1 MARKIRQKGQS
12 MKINALRALRR
23 FAVAAALALAIGALS
38 AGWARAEHNDANSPE
53 QTKIERAVHKYLLDH
68 PEVLLEVLGILRERE
83 RAAEAESARASLAA
97 HREELVND
105 PASPV
110 AGNPNGDVTLIE
122 FFDYHCAYCK
132 RVLKEVMTVLDD
144 DPGVRIVFKEF
155 PILGPD
161 SVVAARAALASRNQD
176 PDKYLEFHTTLM
188 SSRGRLTQS
197 RILAIARDVGFDA
210 ERLEADMASP
220 EIAATIR
227 RNLALAAALG
237 INATPTFVI
246 GDQLIPGA
254 IDLDALKQLV
264 AQARSS

>member
-1 MARKIRQKGQS
+1 MKKGS
-12 MKINALRALRR
+12 LLRV
-23 FAVAAALALAIGALS
+23 AVAAALALAIGALS
-38 AGWARAEHNDANSPE
+38 AGWARAEHNYANSPE

-68 PEVLLEVLGILRERE
+68 PEVLIEVLGVLRERK
-83 RAAEAESARASLAA
+83 RAAEADSAPVSLAA

-110 AGNPNGDVTLIE
+110 GGNPHGDVTVVE
-122 FFDYHCAYCK
+122 FFDYHCAFCK
-132 RVLKEVMTVLDD
+132 RVLKDVMTVLDD
-144 DPGVRIVFKEF
+144 DPGLRIVFKEF

-176 PDKYLEFHTTLM
+176 PDKYLEFHTALM
-188 SSRGRLTQS
+188 STRGRLTQS
-197 RILAIARDVGFDA
+197 RILAIARDVGFDT
-210 ERLEADMASP
+210 ERLEADMDAS
-220 EIAATIR
+220 EITATLK

-237 INATPTFVI
+237 INGTPTFVI

-264 AQARSS
+264 ALARSS